1 MFSHYLETIADASPF
16 PMGISY
22 GVSANQRHYHNTN
35 CTTYSDIF
43 KGRTLVHEWGH
54 LRWRLRDEY
63 PVAGEERFYRDSNG
77 GVEAVKCG
85 KHMKGHAV
93 DDVTGGTCTVNSTT
107 GLPTSSCRYVADQTP
122 VVVAS
127 LMFYHNLTEVTFK
140 SPCAYRIYY

>member
-1 MFSHYLETIADASPF
+1 MCSHYLETIADASPF

-35 CTTYSDIF
+35 CTTYSDIL

-54 LRWRLRDEY
+54 LRWGLRDEY

-85 KHMKGHAV
+85 KHMKGHA
-93 DDVTGGTCTVNSTT
+93 DGGNV
-107 GLPTSSCRYVADQTP
+107 
-122 VVVAS
+122 
-127 LMFYHNLTEVTFK
+127 
-140 SPCAYRIYY
+140 